1 MISTGEL
8 TGKLDICCLQLANQ
22 QQEQQRLASK
32 VKKALRYPLIV
43 LSLALLVV
51 LGMLYFVL
59 PEFTAIYQTFSTPLP
74 LLTRMVVAAGDML
87 SRGWPLLLASLLSP
101 LLLNQLIRRRSD
113 WLLRRQ
119 RLLNALPLI
128 GSLIGGQ
135 QLSLIFTIPALTQ
148 SAGISF
154 LQGLQS
160 VEESLSCPLWRQ
172 RLAQARALIVQGGAD
187 LAGVKPLRRF
197 YTAVPAAHP
206 HGGKRGSAGS
216 DAGKPWR
223 ITIASKPISEP
234 IVWLRILNQ

>member
-1 MISTGEL
+1 
-8 TGKLDICCLQLANQ
+8 
-22 QQEQQRLASK
+22 
-32 VKKALRYPLIV
+32 
-43 LSLALLVV
+43 
-51 LGMLYFVL
+51 MLYFVL

-119 RLLNALPLI
+119 RLLNAPPHWLPDRRTTAEPDLHH
-128 GSLIGGQ
+128 
-135 QLSLIFTIPALTQ
+135 PALTQ

-172 RLAQARALIVQGGAD
+172 RRRRPAR
-187 LAGVKPLRRF
+187 
-197 YTAVPAAHP
+197 
-206 HGGKRGSAGS
+206 
-216 DAGKPWR
+216 
-223 ITIASKPISEP
+223 
-234 IVWLRILNQ
+234 

>member
-1 MISTGEL
+1 M
-8 TGKLDICCLQLANQ
+8 ANQ

-113 WLLRRQ
+113 WLLRASGCLTRF
-119 RLLNALPLI
+119 
-128 GSLIGGQ
+128 
-135 QLSLIFTIPALTQ
+135 LSLAP
-148 SAGISF
+148 
-154 LQGLQS
+154 
-160 VEESLSCPLWRQ
+160 
-172 RLAQARALIVQGGAD
+172 
-187 LAGVKPLRRF
+187 
-197 YTAVPAAHP
+197 
-206 HGGKRGSAGS
+206 
-216 DAGKPWR
+216 
-223 ITIASKPISEP
+223 
-234 IVWLRILNQ
+234 

>member
-1 MISTGEL
+1 
-8 TGKLDICCLQLANQ
+8 
-22 QQEQQRLASK
+22 
-32 VKKALRYPLIV
+32 
-43 LSLALLVV
+43 
-51 LGMLYFVL
+51 
-59 PEFTAIYQTFSTPLP
+59 TFSTPLP

-135 QLSLIFTIPALTQ
+135 QLSLIFTILALTQ

-160 VEESLSCPLWRQ
+160 VE
-172 RLAQARALIVQGGAD
+172 
-187 LAGVKPLRRF
+187 
-197 YTAVPAAHP
+197 
-206 HGGKRGSAGS
+206 
-216 DAGKPWR
+216 
-223 ITIASKPISEP
+223 
-234 IVWLRILNQ
+234 